1 MNRKMYWGVAVLII
15 ILIAAGGFIYWQ
27 WSEVQQLKE
36 QLAQD
41 NKLLE
46 GNDKPV
52 AENNLPPAKTGKKW
66 VPHGDH
72 FHEVPID
79 APDVWQGG
87 APEPIVNSDTQ
98 HSELSLKQ
106 QLMKKKNELT
116 QQLEV
121 VKKDSAI
128 RKAAL
133 KASADLLAQFEQ
145 FAKDN
150 DDVNYMRPHIWKTLS
165 QSERE
170 AFLQRL
176 KQYDQDLFVFC
187 ESALSTLQSNPKLLE
202 MVKERQP
209 IITYFLKNPPS
220 MYKIYGGNNK

>member
-1 MNRKMYWGVAVLII
+1 M
-15 ILIAAGGFIYWQ
+15 
-27 WSEVQQLKE
+27 QQFKE

-41 NKLLE
+41 NILLE

-106 QLMKKKNELT
+106 QLMKKKNE
-116 QQLEV
+116 
-121 VKKDSAI
+121 
-128 RKAAL
+128 
-133 KASADLLAQFEQ
+133 
-145 FAKDN
+145 
-150 DDVNYMRPHIWKTLS
+150 
-165 QSERE
+165 
-170 AFLQRL
+170 
-176 KQYDQDLFVFC
+176 
-187 ESALSTLQSNPKLLE
+187 
-202 MVKERQP
+202 
-209 IITYFLKNPPS
+209 
-220 MYKIYGGNNK
+220 